1 MFDSGVK
8 KDKLDKEQFFKDKIS
23 YLEKEN
29 LYLKGILKNYSKL
42 ELASIFLNPESFDKI
57 NKVVG
62 TLLREKDLD
71 IIYRSIVLSIKSIF
85 GFNRVGLMLIDNENN
100 LCHKV
105 GYGLPKHYTTSLKI
119 PIRKVPGI
127 SMRATAIR
135 SVLERRPVIIAD
147 RSNDSEYNL
156 RKKQTLKKFSHQFL
170 MVPLIGRKKVWGVL
184 TVATSEKEKNF
195 LTENTLEMLKFYVN
209 QATLAV
215 ENYYYNKEQEEATEK
230 IKKYSIEL
238 EKSNKHKDE
247 FLNNISHELRTPLTP
262 IIGFTD
268 LLLSDPEISDAKKEI
283 LGMILNSSTRLFYL
297 IEDLMDLSRISQGK
311 LVFNFEVVN
320 LVSVIN
326 SVIETLL
333 QNALKKQII
342 ISFKKG
348 RKKYFSELDPNRTI
362 QVLWNILSNAIKF
375 SPQGS
380 VIEIS
385 LKQYNVNN
393 LISVK

>member
-283 LGMILNSSTRLFYL
+283 LGMILNSSCLLYTSPSPRDRTR
-297 IEDLMDLSRISQGK
+297 SRMPS
-311 LVFNFEVVN
+311 
-320 LVSVIN
+320 S
-326 SVIETLL
+326 
-333 QNALKKQII
+333 A
-342 ISFKKG
+342 
-348 RKKYFSELDPNRTI
+348 
-362 QVLWNILSNAIKF
+362 
-375 SPQGS
+375 
-380 VIEIS
+380 
-385 LKQYNVNN
+385 
-393 LISVK
+393 